1 MCLFTKLCA
10 ENIEEKDTGKKFLM
24 VITDVNNLC
33 LSFWKFH
40 VTAVSCVTKWK
51 TNLGDST
58 HRRKKLKS
66 SE

>member
-1 MCLFTKLCA
+1 
-10 ENIEEKDTGKKFLM
+10 M

-40 VTAVSCVTKWK
+40 VTAAVSCVTKWK

>member
-1 MCLFTKLCA
+1 
-10 ENIEEKDTGKKFLM
+10 M